1 MKKIAYFFINGY
13 VLDKKKTRKNDKDIL
28 NIEDKYIL
36 DVWNYGVSRDY
47 EKAKKYAI
55 SDIKTTAL
63 GEENILP
70 HSFVAILKIELSD
83 KNYKTI
89 EDDYMLADFDIF
101 EYIERNTNNIIYSGY
116 FTEDLIYTENFIKYK
131 EKNYE

>member
-13 VLDKKKTRKNDKDIL
+13 VLDKKKIRKNDKDIL

-47 EKAKKYAI
+47 EKLKKYAI

-70 HSFVAILKIELSD
+70 NSFVVILKIELSD

-101 EYIERNTNNIIYSGY
+101 EHIERNTNNIIYSGY
-116 FTEDLIYTENFIKYK
+116 FTEDLIYIENFIKYK